1 MGNHHSRGYGFSN
14 MSSHSEHTGHH
25 NHSPARDHGRAFVI
39 AIALNAGFVVVEF
52 GYGFAANSTALM
64 ADAGHNLSDVLGL
77 ALAWGA
83 AILSRKAPS
92 ERYTYGLRSTSILA
106 ALANA
111 VLLLVACG
119 AIAWEAFQRFSQPPL
134 VAGLT
139 VASVA
144 TAGLLINGLSAW
156 LFLKGSKEDLNI
168 RGAFLHMATDAAV
181 SAGVLVSGVAIL
193 FTQWY
198 WLDPVISLMVV
209 TVIMFN
215 TWGLLRDSVQLAL
228 SAVPPHIDIAAIE
241 AFLRNQPGVTDV
253 HDLHIWGL
261 STTESAL
268 TVHLVMPDGYPGDAF
283 MDNIRN
289 NLESHY
295 AIHHSTLEIE
305 QGTISH
311 YCSVSTGSESID
323 LR

>member
-1 MGNHHSRGYGFSN
+1 MPSHIGHS
-14 MSSHSEHTGHH
+14 GHH
-25 NHSPARDHGRAFVI
+25 NHSPARNHGRAFVI

-139 VASVA
+139 VAFVA

-168 RGAFLHMATDAAV
+168 RGAFLHMAADAAV

-193 FTQWY
+193 FMQWY

-209 TVIMFN
+209 AVIIFN
-215 TWGLLRDSVQLAL
+215 TWGLLRASVQLAL
-228 SAVPPHIDIAAIE
+228 SAVPSHIDIAAIE

-268 TVHLVMPDGYPGDAF
+268 TVHLVMPDGYPGDPF
-283 MDNIRN
+283 MDSIRTI
-289 NLESHY
+289 LEARY

-305 QGTISH
+305 QGTINH
-311 YCSVSTGSESID
+311 YCPVRSGGPSID
-323 LR
+323 LH

>member
-1 MGNHHSRGYGFSN
+1 
-14 MSSHSEHTGHH
+14 MSSHIGHPGHH
-25 NHSPARDHGRAFVI
+25 NPSPARNHGREFVI

-52 GYGFAANSTALM
+52 GSGFTANSTALM

-77 ALAWGA
+77 MLAWGA
-83 AILSRKAPS
+83 SILGRKAPS

-111 VLLLVACG
+111 VLLLVASG
-119 AIAWEAFQRFSQPPL
+119 AIAWEAFQRFSQPPI

-139 VASVA
+139 VAVVA
-144 TAGLLINGLSAW
+144 TAGLLVNGLSAW

-168 RGAFLHMATDAAV
+168 RGAFLHMAADAVV

-209 TVIMFN
+209 AAIMFN

-241 AFLRNQPGVTDV
+241 AFLRNQSGVTDI

-268 TVHLVMPDGYPGDAF
+268 TVHLVMPGGYPGDPF
-283 MDNIRN
+283 MDSIRTT
-289 NLESHY
+289 LEARY

-305 QGTISH
+305 QGTVSH
-311 YCSVSTGSESID
+311 YCPVGSARPTID
-323 LR
+323 LH